1 MRGHQT
7 IISAR
12 MARMA
17 PSFVFVN
24 DYPCKTDW
32 FDTREHA
39 TVCTHGD
46 ALSSMDFRFLV
57 GLRVS
62 VSATEEAR
70 AKAIFE
76 RIKAAGAAAVAAVHV
91 QIDRATFAQSGWCE
105 VFEKQAEAAETEEV
119 L

>member
-1 MRGHQT
+1 MRGDT
-7 IISAR
+7 DIIRAR
-12 MARMA
+12 LDRMA

-32 FDTREHA
+32 FETREHA

-62 VSATEEAR
+62 VSATTEER
-70 AKAIFE
+70 AKALFE

-91 QIDRATFAQSGWCE
+91 QTGMATFQQSGWCQT
-105 VFEKQAEAAETEEV
+105 FEKQKEAM
-119 L
+119 